1 MATHKNFDKVCC
13 VVLALCL
20 ALTALY
26 MNGES
31 LGLQAAARE
40 MGYESRLFDTASVH
54 TIDIVMEDWEGF
66 LETSQ
71 REEYSLCNL
80 VIDGETYENVAIR
93 GKGNTSLT
101 QVEQYGNSRYSFKVE
116 FDHYDNALNYYGLD
130 KLSLNNLIQ
139 DNTMLKDYLCYQ
151 LMGSF
156 GVDAP
161 LCCFVYITVNGE
173 DWGLYLAVEGVEE
186 SFLQRNY
193 GSGYGELYKPD
204 SQSMG
209 GGRGNGGAF
218 SLGDWQQEAAGE
230 TGGGAAGSQD
240 TFPAAPDGLDSG
252 FPGQEGFSPG
262 TEGEM
267 PEGGAPE
274 LPEDPEGG
282 GFSMGSDDT
291 ALLYTDDAYS
301 SYQNIFDNAK
311 TDVTDSDK
319 DRLIASLKQLNAQE
333 NLEEVVDV
341 EEVIRY
347 FVVHNFVCNFDS
359 YTGSMIHNY
368 YLYEEDGQLSM
379 IPWDYNLAFGGFMG
393 SSDATALVNYPIDT
407 PVSGGTLDSRPML
420 AWIFSSEAYT
430 QLYHQYF
437 SQFLEVWFAND
448 TFTQTLEQVVELI
461 APYVE
466 KDPTKFCTTEE
477 FQAGVEALEDFCL
490 LRAQSVQGQLE
501 GTIPSTDDGQSEDS
515 SSLVD
520 ASSVDISAMG
530 TMNNGGGGQRSLEW
544 DMGPSQETAEE
555 TVLSAATVT
564 ATQDSAGQAPDFPQG
579 GMGQE
584 GMGSPPELPD
594 GEAPPDATGQAP
606 QEDSA
611 SPAAEES
618 SASDEESSSREETSS
633 SSGEESASSAEEQEA
648 TPGEA
653 GGAMGQE
660 PPTQPAEEAA
670 GDAGMEA
677 QPGAFNQ
684 EQSQTSST
692 TEQWVLLGVSFLV
705 LGAGLAV
712 AGLYRRRG

>member
-1 MATHKNFDKVCC
+1 M
-13 VVLALCL
+13 
-20 ALTALY
+20 
-26 MNGES
+26 
-31 LGLQAAARE
+31 
-40 MGYESRLFDTASVH
+40 
-54 TIDIVMEDWEGF
+54 
-66 LETSQ
+66 
-71 REEYSLCNL
+71 
-80 VIDGETYENVAIR
+80 AIR

-116 FDHYDNALNYYGLD
+116 FDHYDNALSYYGLD

-161 LCCFVYITVNGE
+161 LCCFVYITVNDE

-230 TGGGAAGSQD
+230 TGGGALTAAGSQD
-240 TFPAAPDGLDSG
+240 TIPTAPEGMEGG

-379 IPWDYNLAFGGFMG
+379 IPWDYNLAFGGFLG

-407 PVSGGTLDSRPML
+407 PVSGGTVDSRPML
-420 AWIFSSEAYT
+420 AWIFSSEEYT

-437 SQFLEVWFAND
+437 SQFLAEWLDSGAFAQA
-448 TFTQTLEQVVELI
+448 FQQVVDLI
-461 APYVE
+461 TPYVE

-477 FQAGVEALEDFCL
+477 FQAGVEALEVFCL

-501 GTIPSTDDGQSEDS
+501 GTIPSTDDGQSADS

-530 TMNNGGGGQRSLEW
+530 TMNNGGGQRSWERG
-544 DMGPSQETAEE
+544 MGQSQEALEGAGI
-555 TVLSAATVT
+555 SA
-564 ATQDSAGQAPDFPQG
+564 ATQDSAGQAPAIPQG
-579 GMGQE
+579 QE
-584 GMGSPPELPD
+584 DMGSPPELPS
-594 GEAPPDATGQAP
+594 GEGPQEAPGQTAP
-606 QEDSA
+606 DSA
-611 SPAAEES
+611 SSATEES
-618 SASDEESSSREETSS
+618 PSSEVESSSGEGDTSN
-633 SSGEESASSAEEQEA
+633 GEESASAPEEQASPE
-648 TPGEA
+648 EA

-660 PPTQPAEEAA
+660 PPTQPAEGAA
-670 GDAGMEA
+670 DTGIEA
-677 QPGAFNQ
+677 QPGALGQ
-684 EQSQTSST
+684 GQSQASST
-692 TEQWVLLGVSFLV
+692 TEQWMLLGGSFLA
-705 LGAGLAV
+705 LGIGLAA
-712 AGLYRRRG
+712 AGLYHRKG

>member
-1 MATHKNFDKVCC
+1 MPEDQTPEMA
-13 VVLALCL
+13 
-20 ALTALY
+20 
-26 MNGES
+26 
-31 LGLQAAARE
+31 
-40 MGYESRLFDTASVH
+40 
-54 TIDIVMEDWEGF
+54 
-66 LETSQ
+66 
-71 REEYSLCNL
+71 
-80 VIDGETYENVAIR
+80 
-93 GKGNTSLT
+93 
-101 QVEQYGNSRYSFKVE
+101 
-116 FDHYDNALNYYGLD
+116 
-130 KLSLNNLIQ
+130 
-139 DNTMLKDYLCYQ
+139 
-151 LMGSF
+151 
-156 GVDAP
+156 
-161 LCCFVYITVNGE
+161 
-173 DWGLYLAVEGVEE
+173 
-186 SFLQRNY
+186 
-193 GSGYGELYKPD
+193 
-204 SQSMG
+204 
-209 GGRGNGGAF
+209 GGRGDNN
-218 SLGDWQQEAAGE
+218 
-230 TGGGAAGSQD
+230 
-240 TFPAAPDGLDSG
+240 
-252 FPGQEGFSPG
+252 
-262 TEGEM
+262 
-267 PEGGAPE
+267 
-274 LPEDPEGG
+274 
-282 GFSMGSDDT
+282 FSMGSDDT

-311 TDVTDSDK
+311 TDITDSDK
-319 DRLIASLKQLNAQE
+319 DRLIASLQQLNAQE

-407 PVSGGTLDSRPML
+407 PVSGGTVDSRPML

-530 TMNNGGGGQRSLEW
+530 TMNNGGGGQRSLGW

-555 TVLSAATVT
+555 TGLSAATVT
-564 ATQDSAGQAPDFPQG
+564 ATQDSVGQAPDFPQG

-584 GMGSPPELPD
+584 GMGSPPELPN
-594 GEAPPDATGQAP
+594 GESPPDATGQAP

-611 SPAAEES
+611 SSAAEES

-660 PPTQPAEEAA
+660 PPTQPAEGAA

>member
-20 ALTALY
+20 ALTALF

-54 TIDIVMEDWEGF
+54 TIDIVLEDWEGF

-71 REEYSLCNL
+71 REEYSLCSL

-161 LCCFVYITVNGE
+161 LCSFVYITVNGE

-193 GSGYGELYKPD
+193 GSSYGELYKPD

-230 TGGGAAGSQD
+230 TGAALTAAGSQD
-240 TFPAAPDGLDSG
+240 TFPTAPDGMEGG

-301 SYQNIFDNAK
+301 SYQNIYDNAK

-379 IPWDYNLAFGGFMG
+379 IPWDYNLAFGGFLG

-407 PVSGGTLDSRPML
+407 PVSGGTVDSRPML
-420 AWIFSSEAYT
+420 AWIFSSEEYT
-430 QLYHQYF
+430 RLYHQYF
-437 SQFLEVWFAND
+437 SQFLAEWFD
-448 TFTQTLEQVVELI
+448 SGSFSQTLQQVVDLI
-461 APYVE
+461 TPYVE

-501 GTIPSTDDGQSEDS
+501 GTIPSTDDGQSADS

-530 TMNNGGGGQRSLEW
+530 TMNNGGGGQRSWERG
-544 DMGPSQETAEE
+544 MGQSQEAVEGAGMS
-555 TVLSAATVT
+555 V
-564 ATQDSAGQAPDFPQG
+564 ATQDSAGQAPAIPQG
-579 GMGQE
+579 QK
-584 GMGSPPELPD
+584 GMGSPPELPS
-594 GEAPPDATGQAP
+594 GEAPQEAPGQTAP
-606 QEDSA
+606 DSA
-611 SPAAEES
+611 SSATEES
-618 SASDEESSSREETSS
+618 PSSEVESSSGEGDTP
-633 SSGEESASSAEEQEA
+633 SGEESASSAEEQPTFPDGA
-648 TPGEA
+648 WDKSHPPSLPRALPGKVE
-653 GGAMGQE
+653 
-660 PPTQPAEEAA
+660 
-670 GDAGMEA
+670 
-677 QPGAFNQ
+677 
-684 EQSQTSST
+684 
-692 TEQWVLLGVSFLV
+692 
-705 LGAGLAV
+705 
-712 AGLYRRRG
+712 

>member
-20 ALTALY
+20 ALTALF

-40 MGYESRLFDTASVH
+40 MCYESRLFDTASVH

-71 REEYSLCNL
+71 REEYSLCSL

-161 LCCFVYITVNGE
+161 LCSFVYITVNDE

-230 TGGGAAGSQD
+230 TGGALTAAGSQD

-379 IPWDYNLAFGGFMG
+379 IPWDYNLAFGGFLG

-407 PVSGGTLDSRPML
+407 PVSGGTVDSRPML
-420 AWIFSSEAYT
+420 AWIFSSEEYT
-430 QLYHQYF
+430 QLYRQYF
-437 SQFLEVWFAND
+437 SQFLAEWFD
-448 TFTQTLEQVVELI
+448 SGSFSQTLQQVVDLI
-461 APYVE
+461 TPYVE

-501 GTIPSTDDGQSEDS
+501 GTIPSTDDGQSADS

-530 TMNNGGGGQRSLEW
+530 TMNNGGRQRSWERG
-544 DMGPSQETAEE
+544 MGQSQEAVEGAGMS
-555 TVLSAATVT
+555 V
-564 ATQDSAGQAPDFPQG
+564 ATQDSAGQAPAIPQG
-579 GMGQE
+579 QE
-584 GMGSPPELPD
+584 DMGSPPELPS
-594 GEAPPDATGQAP
+594 GEGPQEAPGQAVP
-606 QEDSA
+606 DSA
-611 SPAAEES
+611 SSATEENPASEV
-618 SASDEESSSREETSS
+618 ESSSGEGDTP
-633 SSGEESASSAEEQEA
+633 SGEESASSAEEQAAPAE
-648 TPGEA
+648 T

-660 PPTQPAEEAA
+660 PPTQPAEGAA
-670 GDAGMEA
+670 DAGIEA
-677 QPGAFNQ
+677 QPGALGQ
-684 EQSQTSST
+684 GQSQASSA
-692 TEQWVLLGVSFLV
+692 TEQWVLLGGSFLA
-705 LGAGLAV
+705 LGIGLA
-712 AGLYRRRG
+712 ATGLYHRKG

>member
-20 ALTALY
+20 ALTALF

-71 REEYSLCNL
+71 REEYSLCSL

-161 LCCFVYITVNGE
+161 LCSFVYITVNDE

-193 GSGYGELYKPD
+193 GSGYGELYKPE

-230 TGGGAAGSQD
+230 TGGAAAGSQD
-240 TFPAAPDGLDSG
+240 TFPAAPDGLEGG
-252 FPGQEGFSPG
+252 FPGQEGFSPD

-267 PEGGAPE
+267 PEGGAP
-274 LPEDPEGG
+274 DMSGGRGDG

-368 YLYEEDGQLSM
+368 YLYEEDGQLST
-379 IPWDYNLAFGGFMG
+379 IPWDYNLAFGGFLG

-407 PVSGGTLDSRPML
+407 PVSGGTVDSRPML
-420 AWIFSSEAYT
+420 AWIFSSEEYT

-437 SQFLEVWFAND
+437 SQFLAEWFD
-448 TFTQTLEQVVELI
+448 SGSFSQTLQQVVDLI
-461 APYVE
+461 TPYVE

-477 FQAGVEALEDFCL
+477 FQAGVEALEVFCL

-501 GTIPSTDDGQSEDS
+501 GTIPSTDEGQSEDS
-515 SSLVD
+515 STLVD

-530 TMNNGGGGQRSLEW
+530 TMNNGGGGQRSWERG
-544 DMGPSQETAEE
+544 MGQSQEAVEGAGM
-555 TVLSAATVT
+555 SA
-564 ATQDSAGQAPDFPQG
+564 ATQDSAGQAPAIPQG
-579 GMGQE
+579 QE
-584 GMGSPPELPD
+584 DMGSPPELPS
-594 GEAPPDATGQAP
+594 GEGPQEAPGQAAP
-606 QEDSA
+606 DSA
-611 SPAAEES
+611 SSATEES
-618 SASDEESSSREETSS
+618 PSSEVESSSGEGDT
-633 SSGEESASSAEEQEA
+633 SSGEESASSAEEQAAPE
-648 TPGEA
+648 EA

-660 PPTQPAEEAA
+660 SPTQPAEGAA
-670 GDAGMEA
+670 DAGIEA
-677 QPGAFNQ
+677 QPGALGQ
-684 EQSQTSST
+684 GQSQASST
-692 TEQWVLLGVSFLV
+692 TEQWMLLGGSFLA
-705 LGAGLAV
+705 LGIGLAV
-712 AGLYRRRG
+712 AGLYHRKG

>member
-1 MATHKNFDKVCC
+1 MSIYFFAAK
-13 VVLALCL
+13 
-20 ALTALY
+20 TAPSRY
-26 MNGES
+26 NRANRDG
-31 LGLQAAARE
+31 GL
-40 MGYESRLFDTASVH
+40 V
-54 TIDIVMEDWEGF
+54 
-66 LETSQ
+66 
-71 REEYSLCNL
+71 
-80 VIDGETYENVAIR
+80 YENVAIW

-161 LCCFVYITVNGE
+161 LCSFVYITVNDE

-193 GSGYGELYKPD
+193 GSSYGELYKPD

-230 TGGGAAGSQD
+230 TGGGALTAAGSQD

-252 FPGQEGFSPG
+252 FPGREGFSPG

-282 GFSMGSDDT
+282 GFSIGSDDT

-368 YLYEEDGQLSM
+368 YLYEEDCQLSM
-379 IPWDYNLAFGGFMG
+379 IPWDYNLAFGGFLG
-393 SSDATALVNYPIDT
+393 NSDATALVNYPIDT
-407 PVSGGTLDSRPML
+407 PVSGGTVDSRPML
-420 AWIFSSEAYT
+420 AWIFSSEEYT

-437 SQFLEVWFAND
+437 SQFLAEWFD
-448 TFTQTLEQVVELI
+448 SGSFSQTLQQVVDLI
-461 APYVE
+461 TPYVE

-501 GTIPSTDDGQSEDS
+501 GTIPSTDDGQSVDS

-530 TMNNGGGGQRSLEW
+530 TMNNGCGQRSWERG
-544 DMGPSQETAEE
+544 MGQSQEALEGAGM
-555 TVLSAATVT
+555 SA
-564 ATQDSAGQAPDFPQG
+564 ATQDSAGQAPAIPQG
-579 GMGQE
+579 QE
-584 GMGSPPELPD
+584 DMGSPPELPS
-594 GEAPPDATGQAP
+594 GEGPQEAPGQAAP
-606 QEDSA
+606 DSA
-611 SPAAEES
+611 SSATEENPASEA
-618 SASDEESSSREETSS
+618 ESSSGEGDT
-633 SSGEESASSAEEQEA
+633 SSGEESASAPEEQAAPE
-648 TPGEA
+648 EA
-653 GGAMGQE
+653 GGATGQE
-660 PPTQPAEEAA
+660 PPTQPAEGAA
-670 GDAGMEA
+670 DAGIEA
-677 QPGAFNQ
+677 QPGALGQ
-684 EQSQTSST
+684 GQSQASSA
-692 TEQWVLLGVSFLV
+692 TEQWVLLGGSFLA
-705 LGAGLAV
+705 LGIGLAV
-712 AGLYRRRG
+712 AGLYRRKG

>member
-20 ALTALY
+20 ALTALF

-71 REEYSLCNL
+71 REEYSLCSL

-161 LCCFVYITVNGE
+161 LCSFVYITVNDE

-193 GSGYGELYKPD
+193 GSGYGELYKPE

-230 TGGGAAGSQD
+230 TGGAAAGSQD
-240 TFPAAPDGLDSG
+240 TFPAAPDGLEGG
-252 FPGQEGFSPG
+252 FPGQEGFSPD

-267 PEGGAPE
+267 PEGGAP
-274 LPEDPEGG
+274 DMSGGRGDG

-379 IPWDYNLAFGGFMG
+379 IPWDYNLAFGGFLG

-407 PVSGGTLDSRPML
+407 PVSGGTVDSRPML
-420 AWIFSSEAYT
+420 AWIFSSEEYT

-437 SQFLEVWFAND
+437 SQFLAEWFDSGA
-448 TFTQTLEQVVELI
+448 FAQAFQQVVDLI
-461 APYVE
+461 TPYVE

-501 GTIPSTDDGQSEDS
+501 GTIPSTDDGQSADS

-530 TMNNGGGGQRSLEW
+530 TMNNGGGGQRSWERG
-544 DMGPSQETAEE
+544 MGQSQEAVEGAGI
-555 TVLSAATVT
+555 SA
-564 ATQDSAGQAPDFPQG
+564 ATQDSAGQAPAIPQG
-579 GMGQE
+579 QE
-584 GMGSPPELPD
+584 DMGSPPELPS
-594 GEAPPDATGQAP
+594 GEGPQEAPGQAAP
-606 QEDSA
+606 DSA
-611 SPAAEES
+611 SSATEES
-618 SASDEESSSREETSS
+618 PSSEVESSSGEGDT
-633 SSGEESASSAEEQEA
+633 SSGEESASSAEEQAAPE
-648 TPGEA
+648 EA

-660 PPTQPAEEAA
+660 SPTQPAEGAA
-670 GDAGMEA
+670 DAGIEA
-677 QPGAFNQ
+677 QPGALGQ
-684 EQSQTSST
+684 GQSQASST
-692 TEQWVLLGVSFLV
+692 TEQWMLLGGSFLA
-705 LGAGLAV
+705 LGIGLAV
-712 AGLYRRRG
+712 AGLYHRKG

>member
-1 MATHKNFDKVCC
+1 M
-13 VVLALCL
+13 
-20 ALTALY
+20 
-26 MNGES
+26 
-31 LGLQAAARE
+31 
-40 MGYESRLFDTASVH
+40 
-54 TIDIVMEDWEGF
+54 
-66 LETSQ
+66 
-71 REEYSLCNL
+71 
-80 VIDGETYENVAIR
+80 AIR

-161 LCCFVYITVNGE
+161 LCSFVYITVNGE
-173 DWGLYLAVEGVEE
+173 NWGLYLAVEGVEE

-230 TGGGAAGSQD
+230 TGGAALTAAGSQD
-240 TFPAAPDGLDSG
+240 TIPTAPDGMEGG
-252 FPGQEGFSPG
+252 FPGREGFSPG

-379 IPWDYNLAFGGFMG
+379 ISWDYNLAFGGFLG
-393 SSDATALVNYPIDT
+393 NSDATALVNYPIDT
-407 PVSGGTLDSRPML
+407 PVSGGTVDSRPML
-420 AWIFSSEAYT
+420 AWIFSSEEYT

-437 SQFLEVWFAND
+437 SQFLAEWFDSGA
-448 TFTQTLEQVVELI
+448 FAQAFQQVVDLI
-461 APYVE
+461 TPYVE

-501 GTIPSTDDGQSEDS
+501 GAIPSTDNGQSADS

-530 TMNNGGGGQRSLEW
+530 TMNNGGGGQRSWERG
-544 DMGPSQETAEE
+544 MGQSQEAVEGAGMS
-555 TVLSAATVT
+555 V
-564 ATQDSAGQAPDFPQG
+564 ATQDSVGQAPAIPQG
-579 GMGQE
+579 QE
-584 GMGSPPELPD
+584 DMGSPPELPS
-594 GEAPPDATGQAP
+594 GEAPQEAPGQTAP
-606 QEDSA
+606 DSA
-611 SPAAEES
+611 SSATEENPASEA
-618 SASDEESSSREETSS
+618 ESSSGEGDTP
-633 SSGEESASSAEEQEA
+633 SGEESASAPA
-648 TPGEA
+648 EA

-660 PPTQPAEEAA
+660 SPTQPAEGAA
-670 GDAGMEA
+670 DTGIEA
-677 QPGAFNQ
+677 QPGALGQ
-684 EQSQTSST
+684 GQSQASST
-692 TEQWVLLGVSFLV
+692 TEQWMLLGGPSW
-705 LGAGLAV
+705 
-712 AGLYRRRG
+712 RWE